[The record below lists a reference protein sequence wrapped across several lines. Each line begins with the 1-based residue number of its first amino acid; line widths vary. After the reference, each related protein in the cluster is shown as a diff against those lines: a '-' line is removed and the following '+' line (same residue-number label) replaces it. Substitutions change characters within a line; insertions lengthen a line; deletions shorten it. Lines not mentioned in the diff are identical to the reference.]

1 MFTATGKKKELLS
14 DKKGTFTFLARGF
27 EFKGMLTFEGTV
39 RIDGTV
45 RGEIRSNGI
54 IDLGE
59 HAVVEGDV
67 SAGSITAGGKIIG
80 NVKATERVHLLS
92 TAMLRGDVTAPLVQM
107 DEGVSFHG
115 TCQAEGNARKR
126 APEESRE
133 AATQTPK
140 GRIPHRGE
148 AF

>member
-1 MFTATGKKKELLS
+1 MFSATDKKKDVPL
-14 DKKGTFTFLARGF
+14 DGKGTFTFLARGF
-27 EFKGMLTFEGTV
+27 EFNGTLTFEGTV

-59 HAVVEGDV
+59 HAVIEGDV
-67 SAGSITAGGKIIG
+67 SAGTVTAGGKIIG

-115 TCQAEGNARKR
+115 TCQAEGNVRRR
-126 APEESRE
+126 APEEGRE
-133 AATQTPK
+133 TATQNPK
-140 GRIPHRGE
+140 VRIPHRGE